1 MEEFIHNFGIDG
13 RLLLAQAVNFL
24 ILLVLLNKFA
34 YRPILA
40 MLKRRRDAIARGVAV
55 TKEAEERLQGIAKK
69 EEEILLQA
77 QRDALATVAHAE
89 HTAQAKEK
97 ELMAITNKK
106 VEEVVRGA
114 KRIIE
119 IEKTKMG
126 DMVYRDAR
134 ELVRRAMEKIL
145 SGSKDTVHDTI
156 LIDEALR
163 ELRKTA

>member
-40 MLKRRRDAIARGVAV
+40 ILQKRRDAIARGIAA
-55 TKEAEERLQGIAKK
+55 TKEADERLRGIAKK
-69 EEEILLQA
+69 EEEVLLQA

-97 ELMAITNKK
+97 ELMAATNKK
-106 VEEVVRGA
+106 VEEVVRSA
-114 KRIIE
+114 KRLIE

-126 DMVYRDAR
+126 DTVYQEAR
-134 ELVRRAMEKIL
+134 ELVQHAVGKIL
-145 SGSKDTVHDTI
+145 SGSRNTAYDAI

-163 ELRKTA
+163 ELRKTP